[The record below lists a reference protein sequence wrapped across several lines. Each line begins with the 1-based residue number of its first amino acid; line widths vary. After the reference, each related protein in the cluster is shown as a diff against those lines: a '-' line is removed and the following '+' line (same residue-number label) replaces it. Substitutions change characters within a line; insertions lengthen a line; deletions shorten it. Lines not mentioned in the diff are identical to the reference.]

1 MTWYYKIN
9 NVGYADMI
17 MIALII
23 MTTRLFAIVTET
35 ETEIGIGIGYYAQS
49 MP

>member
-9 NVGYADMI
+9 NVEYTDMI
-17 MIALII
+17 VIVLII

-35 ETEIGIGIGYYAQS
+35 EVEIGIGYYAQS